1 MHATFLVSLGKESE
15 SARKEPTTSAPAA
28 PTTESMPHR
37 QILKAFTGLLSAL
50 LVAMLSSTIVSS
62 ALPTILADL
71 DGTQGQYTW
80 VITAMLLTSTA
91 TTPIW
96 GKLSD
101 LFSKKV
107 LYQVAIVV
115 FTVGCVLGG
124 FAQSMPQLIAFR
136 AVQGIGM
143 GGLQALIQAV
153 IAAMIA
159 PRDRGRYAGYI
170 GATFAVATVSGPL
183 VGGLVVDSPLGWRW
197 SFWVCVPIA
206 VIAFVVLGR
215 TLTLPVVKRE
225 VRIDWLGAT
234 LIVSGVAL
242 LLIWVTLAGTD
253 FAWWSWETA
262 ALLTGSLAS
271 LGAAVAVESRVAEP
285 VVPLTLFRNRTFTLA
300 VVASVGVGTAMFGG
314 AVFLVQ
320 YFQLARDFS
329 PTAAGLLTLPMV
341 LGMVGAS
348 TIVGRVVSRVGRTKP
363 FLVAG
368 SLVLLTGLC
377 LLAGV
382 DHDTNLWWMG
392 VFLALMGIGVGSLMQ
407 NLVLAAQNT
416 VGMADVGAATATVT
430 FFRTLGGATG
440 VSALGAVLGARVSD
454 LVSEA
459 LAARGL
465 PAAGGLGSGSGNLDV
480 DALPGPV
487 QDIVRAAY
495 GDAMGTLFL
504 ITAGAAVVTVLAVA
518 FVRET
523 PLRDTLDLDDT
534 ATAPAPRRPAPAA
547 HASTARA
554 TRTPSRPRHRP
565 AWRGTTTLRHPLNRR
580 GLRAPG
586 RARR

>member
-1 MHATFLVSLGKESE
+1 
-15 SARKEPTTSAPAA
+15 
-28 PTTESMPHR
+28 MPHR

-71 DGTQGQYTW
+71 RGTQGHYTW
-80 VITAMLLTSTA
+80 VVTAMLLTSTA

-107 LYQVAIVV
+107 LYQTSIVI

-153 IAAMIA
+153 IAAMIV

-206 VIAFVVLGR
+206 VISFVLLGR
-215 TLTLPVVKRE
+215 TLKLPVIKRE
-225 VRIDWLGAT
+225 VSIDWLGAT
-234 LIVSGVAL
+234 LIVGGVTV
-242 LLIWVTLAGTD
+242 LLIWVTLAGKD
-253 FAWWSWETA
+253 FPWWGPHTA
-262 ALLTGSLAS
+262 GF
-271 LGAAVAVESRVAEP
+271 LGAAAVLVAAAIAVEARVREP
-285 VVPLTLFRNRTFTLA
+285 VVPLHLFRDRTFTLA
-300 VVASVGVGTAMFGG
+300 VVGSLAVGVAMFG
-314 AVFLVQ
+314 ATVFLVQ

-341 LGMVGAS
+341 LGMVGSS
-348 TIVGRVVSRVGRTKP
+348 TIVGRIVSRTGRTKP

-368 SLVLLTGLC
+368 SLALLTGLA
-377 LLAGV
+377 LLSQV

-392 VFLALMGIGVGSLMQ
+392 AFLALMGIGVGSIMQ

-416 VGMADVGAATATVT
+416 VGMNNVGAATATVT
-430 FFRTLGGATG
+430 FFRTLGGAAG
-440 VSALGAVLGARVSD
+440 VSALGAVLGMRVTD
-454 LVSEA
+454 LVTES

-465 PAAGGLGSGSGNLDV
+465 RVGAGLAAGGDLDV
-480 DALPGPV
+480 DALPPPV
-487 QDIVRAAY
+487 REVVRAAY
-495 GDAMGTLFL
+495 GDATGTLFQVAA
-504 ITAGAAVVTVLAVA
+504 IAAVVTVIAVV
-518 FVRET
+518 FIRET
-523 PLRDTLDLDDT
+523 PLRDTLDLEEE
-534 ATAPAPRRPAPAA
+534 AQPARPVHRQPSVANPRLTCTRPGTEHRGASRRPA
-547 HASTARA
+547 RA
-554 TRTPSRPRHRP
+554 THRP
-565 AWRGTTTLRHPLNRR
+565 ATTHIP
-580 GLRAPG
+580 A
-586 RARR
+586 ARDTTVADRM

>member
-1 MHATFLVSLGKESE
+1 
-15 SARKEPTTSAPAA
+15 
-28 PTTESMPHR
+28 MPHR

-71 DGTQGQYTW
+71 RGTQGHYTW
-80 VITAMLLTSTA
+80 VVTAMLLTSTA

-107 LYQVAIVV
+107 LYQTAIVI

-153 IAAMIA
+153 IAAMIV

-206 VIAFVVLGR
+206 VVSFVLLGR
-215 TLTLPVVKRE
+215 TLKLPVTKRE
-225 VRIDWLGAT
+225 VSIDWLGAT
-234 LIVSGVAL
+234 LIVGGVTV
-242 LLIWVTLAGTD
+242 LLIWVTLAGKD
-253 FAWWSWETA
+253 FPWWGPHTA
-262 ALLTGSLAS
+262 GF
-271 LGAAVAVESRVAEP
+271 LGAATVLVAAAIAVEARVREP
-285 VVPLTLFRNRTFTLA
+285 VVPLHLFRDRTFTLA
-300 VVASVGVGTAMFGG
+300 VVGSLAVGVAMFG
-314 AVFLVQ
+314 ATVFLVQ

-341 LGMVGAS
+341 LGMVASS
-348 TIVGRVVSRVGRTKP
+348 TIVGRIVSRIGRTKP

-368 SLVLLTGLC
+368 SLALLTGLA
-377 LLAGV
+377 LLSQV

-392 VFLALMGIGVGSLMQ
+392 AFLALMGIGVGSIMQ

-416 VGMADVGAATATVT
+416 VGMTNVGAATATVT
-430 FFRTLGGATG
+430 FFRTLGGAAG
-440 VSALGAVLGARVSD
+440 VSALGAVLGMRVTD
-454 LVSEA
+454 LVTES

-465 PAAGGLGSGSGNLDV
+465 RAGAGLAAGGDLDV
-480 DALPGPV
+480 DALPPPV
-487 QDIVRAAY
+487 REIVRAAY
-495 GDAMGTLFL
+495 GDATGTLFQVAA
-504 ITAGAAVVTVLAVA
+504 IAAVVTVVAVV
-518 FVRET
+518 FIRET
-523 PLRDTLDLDDT
+523 PLRDTLDLDDE
-534 ATAPAPRRPAPAA
+534 AQPARPVHRQSPVANPRLTCTRPGIEHRGASRRPAL
-547 HASTARA
+547 A
-554 TRTPSRPRHRP
+554 THRP
-565 AWRGTTTLRHPLNRR
+565 ATTHIPAACDTTVADRM
-580 GLRAPG
+580 
-586 RARR
+586 

>member
-1 MHATFLVSLGKESE
+1 
-15 SARKEPTTSAPAA
+15 
-28 PTTESMPHR
+28 MPHR

-71 DGTQGQYTW
+71 HGTQSHYTW
-80 VITAMLLTSTA
+80 VVTAMLLTSTA

-107 LYQVAIVV
+107 LYQTAIVI

-136 AVQGIGM
+136 ALQGIGM

-206 VIAFVVLGR
+206 VIAFILLGR
-215 TLTLPVVKRE
+215 TLKLPVVKRE
-225 VRIDWLGAT
+225 VSIDWLGAT
-234 LIVSGVAL
+234 LIVAGVAL
-242 LLIWVTLAGTD
+242 LLIWVTLAGKD
-253 FAWWSWETA
+253 FPWWGPHTA
-262 ALLTGSLAS
+262 AF
-271 LGAAVAVESRVAEP
+271 LGGAVAMVAAAILVESRVREP
-285 VVPLTLFRNRTFTLA
+285 VVPLHLFRNRTFTLA
-300 VVASVGVGTAMFGG
+300 VVGSLAVGTAMFGG
-314 AVFLVQ
+314 TVFLVQ
-320 YFQLARDFS
+320 YFQTARGFS

-341 LGMVGAS
+341 LGMVGSS
-348 TIVGRVVSRVGRTKP
+348 TIVGRIVSRVGRTKP

-368 SLVLLTGLC
+368 SLVLLVGLS
-377 LLAGV
+377 LLSQV

-392 VFLALMGIGVGSLMQ
+392 VSLALMGIGVGSVMQ

-416 VGMADVGAATATVT
+416 VGMSNVGAATATVT

-440 VSALGAVLGARVSD
+440 VSALGAVLGMRVTD
-454 LVSEA
+454 LVTES
-459 LAARGL
+459 LTARGL
-465 PAAGGLGSGSGNLDV
+465 PAGGGLGTGGGTLDV
-480 DALPGPV
+480 EALPAPV
-487 QDIVRAAY
+487 REIVRTAY
-495 GDAMGTLFL
+495 GDATGTLFL
-504 ITAGAAVVTVLAVA
+504 LSACAAVITVLAVV
-518 FVRET
+518 FIRET
-523 PLRDTLDLDDT
+523 PLRETLDLDEEPQPVR
-534 ATAPAPRRPAPAA
+534 APSGHRPPSTHVANPRLACTRPRTDPRPETRRP
-547 HASTARA
+547 
-554 TRTPSRPRHRP
+554 TPGAHRP
-565 AWRGTTTLRHPLNRR
+565 AAPRVPTTRDT
-580 GLRAPG
+580 
-586 RARR
+586 